1 MSQVGNGARCFW
13 APGPLLGSRVQAS
26 ASSRLETYDQ
36 GDTTNFWPN
45 PTSLCTCKNRAK
57 YIRGI
62 PVMEYTYEY
71 RYNIMKLLTTTV
83 LLVLVS
89 ICLQLRWVPN
99 LGWCYRIGETSLQC
113 Y

>member
-1 MSQVGNGARCFW
+1 
-13 APGPLLGSRVQAS
+13 
-26 ASSRLETYDQ
+26 
-36 GDTTNFWPN
+36 
-45 PTSLCTCKNRAK
+45 
-57 YIRGI
+57 
-62 PVMEYTYEY
+62 MEYTYEY